1 LDPIGRS
8 PIPTPLLVLGKVAL
22 VGSLSFFFLKERLS
36 DSLLFNSELSGSV
49 GAVLGAVGLLL
60 VLPGLASLGRS
71 AAVGLPEQETQ
82 LKTRGMYRFT
92 RNPIYLG
99 GFIACIGS
107 CLFAPHV
114 VNILLALTTI
124 VIHHWIVTKEEVF
137 LEQRFGEQWLDFKR
151 RIPRYVGVIRWKTGA
166 GNVAGQ

>member
-1 LDPIGRS
+1 M
-8 PIPTPLLVLGKVAL
+8 PLLVLGKVAL
-22 VGSLSFFFLKERLS
+22 VGSLSFFFLKARLS
-36 DSLLFNSELSGSV
+36 DSLLYKNALSTSI
-49 GAVLGAVGLLL
+49 GALMGAVGLLL

-82 LKTRGMYRFT
+82 LKTRGLYRFT

-107 CLFAPHV
+107 CLFAPHI

-124 VIHHWIVTKEEVF
+124 AIHHRIVTREELF
-137 LEQRFGEQWLDFKR
+137 LENRFGQEWIAYR
-151 RIPRYVGVIRWKTGA
+151 SRVPRYIGRMHI
-166 GNVAGQ
+166 